1 MSAPPPFGALGWSA
15 KARRLPWGD
24 LEGPTS
30 AGLAG
35 VVLGSPDKACPSQF
49 RTMPPEDYRQTL
61 RSLETHYQ
69 EFLRNSQD
77 SQNFHPDDRLQA
89 ERDYTVCTQKYELLL
104 RGLEKGK
111 ARGPLRA
118 VVPGQ
123 PGVCALI
130 SGWAP
135 PLDGLP
141 GGPWQPIPPP
151 SRPTAAGSS
160 AGVH

>member
-1 MSAPPPFGALGWSA
+1 
-15 KARRLPWGD
+15 
-24 LEGPTS
+24 
-30 AGLAG
+30 
-35 VVLGSPDKACPSQF
+35 
-49 RTMPPEDYRQTL
+49 MPPEDYRQTL

-118 VVPGQ
+118 VALGQ

-130 SGWAP
+130 SGWAS

-141 GGPWQPIPPP
+141 GWPWQPIPAP
-151 SRPTAAGSS
+151 SRPTAARSS